1 MQEYSF
7 YDVRGLVIGGG
18 RDGVMAAL
26 SNDALAPVVHTNE
39 RI

>member
-7 YDVRGLVIGGG
+7 YDVRGLVIRGGL
-18 RDGVMAAL
+18 DGAIAPL
-26 SNDALAPVVHTNE
+26 STHALAPVVHTNE

>member
-7 YDVRGLVIGGG
+7 YDVGGLVIGGG
-18 RDGVMAAL
+18 LGGAMAPL
-26 SNDALAPVVHTNE
+26 SKRALAPVVHTNE